1 MDDTAESR
9 RRSRMATPQQEPVRA
24 VTPAEQAALERL
36 ARSSSERGDRV
47 RRATAVLAVVQG
59 QGFAAAARQA
69 GFGSSTTVAKLV
81 ARFNRRGLA
90 AAGSSYQKTRTW
102 CPTGTAERKR
112 KSGIVRVT
120 DPQTEQTRG

>member
-9 RRSRMATPQQEPVRA
+9 RRSRMATPQKEPVRA

-59 QGFAAAARQA
+59 QGFAAAVRQA
-69 GFGSSTTVAKLV
+69 VA
-81 ARFNRRGLA
+81 ASRPMIRRRALA
-90 AAGSSYQKTRTW
+90 SWPPPSAPQIGRRTG
-102 CPTGTAERKR
+102 PRPGR
-112 KSGIVRVT
+112 
-120 DPQTEQTRG
+120 

>member
-36 ARSSSERGDRV
+36 ARSSSERVDRV

-90 AAGSSYQKTRTW
+90 SWPPPSAPQIGRRTG
-102 CPTGTAERKR
+102 PRPGR
-112 KSGIVRVT
+112 
-120 DPQTEQTRG
+120 